1 MSFDFFARLQTHEG
15 AAYLCDRLFETHL
28 DSTLLKLL
36 FGIGTQIVL
45 ERGEHFFPHFH
56 NDDPRFFGGEVVVIA
71 GEKVVEEI
79 RERACGFNSR
89 WPGAYNH
96 KVERAIFNQSRV
108 AVGRFKSFQ
117 YSVAELDRIRE
128 SVE

>member
-45 ERGEHFFPHFH
+45 ERGQHFFPHFH
-56 NDDPRFFGGEVVVIA
+56 KDDPRFFGGEVVVIA
-71 GEKVVEEI
+71 GEKVVEEV
-79 RERACGFNSR
+79 RERARRLNASWSGPNNNEIEC
-89 WPGAYNH
+89 
-96 KVERAIFNQSRV
+96 AIFNQSRV
-108 AVGRFKSFQ
+108 AVG
-117 YSVAELDRIRE
+117 
-128 SVE
+128 